1 MKNCKKCGNGFE
13 PQKGLLNYCSIQCRN
28 SRTWSDKDKI
38 KKSVSAKKS
47 EKVKIANSSTKR
59 LETDIN
65 FYKKIGEKRKEIH
78 KDKILNSNYDDLSFE
93 SLRYRIL
100 YEQKGCCN
108 NCGLNKWMD
117 KDIPLELEHKDG
129 NNKNNIRENL
139 EMLCPNCHAL
149 TETWRGRNKNSKRL
163 KITDEKLFNS
173 LMVNDWNIRQSLLD
187 VGLSAKGGNYKRCYK
202 LKREYFNTLKHTE
215 A

>member
-1 MKNCKKCGNGFE
+1 MKKCKKCDKEFE
-13 PQKGLLNYCSIQCRN
+13 PQKGLLNYCSIKCRN
-28 SRTWSDKDKI
+28 SRTWSNEDKI

-47 EKVKIANSSTKR
+47 EKVKTANSTDKR
-59 LETDIN
+59 LESDVN
-65 FYKKIGEKRKEIH
+65 FYKKIGVIIKERH
-78 KDKILNSNYDDLSFE
+78 KEKILNSEYNSLSFN

-100 YEQKGCCN
+100 YEQNGCCN
-108 NCGLNKWMD
+108 NCGLGKWMNV
-117 KDIPLELEHKDG
+117 DIPLELEHKDG

-149 TETWRGRNKNSKRL
+149 TETWRGRNKNSNRL
-163 KITDEKLFNS
+163 KVTDENLFNS
-173 LMVNDWNIRQSLLD
+173 LMVNDWNMRQALLD

-202 LKREYFNTLKHTE
+202 LKREYFNTITNTE